1 MNALFRL
8 SVANLKSFI
17 RDRAAL
23 FWTIAFPLIFVVV
36 FGLDLHRKSG
46 PDLVSGSPIS
56 TAPPPR
62 PR

>member
-8 SVANLKSFI
+8 TVANLKSFI

-36 FGLDLHRKSG
+36 FGLIFTGNPVPTSG
-46 PDLVSGSPIS
+46 GSPIS